1 MKIALHRPPTVP
13 QFMPNARTIGSLG
26 LLLLLATAVC
36 SRAQTWSLTGSMAQQ
51 RIYLTATL
59 LPNGQVI
66 VVGGYHRGSSGIAQ
80 AALSPPNYW
89 HFTCNGQLEYRALF
103 GDRHSSEQRKGL
115 DCRRPEHERLPRE
128 CGTL

>member
-59 LPNGQVI
+59 LPNGQVL

-80 AALSPPNYW
+80 AELYHPTTGT
-89 HFTCNGQLEYRALF
+89 FTATGSLNTGRYSA
-103 GDRHSSEQRKGL
+103 
-115 DCRRPEHERLPRE
+115 
-128 CGTL
+128 